1 VVFLSIYIKGIMKDE
16 ILTLKDVTDALG
28 INYIAAW
35 HMTEFNVLNETE
47 IIEDLRNGMIFGWLT
62 FIDRYTDS
70 NTNNFEDSIMRMFM
84 DEINDNMIIDL
95 PPIELQ
101 RMIDDENYAGSIT
114 FKNLDERDRV
124 VSTFLIRL
132 KLKQYLDLLKF
143 GL

>member
-1 VVFLSIYIKGIMKDE
+1 MKDE

-35 HMTEFNVLNETE
+35 HMTEFNVLNETA

>member
-1 VVFLSIYIKGIMKDE
+1 MKDE